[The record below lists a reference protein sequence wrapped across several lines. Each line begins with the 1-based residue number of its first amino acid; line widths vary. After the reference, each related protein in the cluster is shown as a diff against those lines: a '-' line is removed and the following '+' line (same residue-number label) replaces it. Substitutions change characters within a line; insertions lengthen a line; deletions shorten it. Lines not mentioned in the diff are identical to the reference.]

1 MRIVILGAGG
11 IGGYFGGRLVAGGA
25 DVTFL
30 VRSGRALQL
39 TRDGLAIVSP
49 LGNLQLRVKTAEQID
64 RPFDLILLACKAY
77 DLESAMQAVAPAV
90 GGCSMVLPLLN
101 GLRHLDL
108 LDTRF
113 PAAQVLGGLCH
124 IGVTLTHDGKVEHLN
139 ALQHL
144 SLGHRS
150 PEQRSASDAAHAALI
165 CGGFS
170 PVLSPSIMHDMWEK
184 FIFLTSY
191 AAVTCMMR
199 APIGAIAR
207 TGDGA
212 LIATQLLDECAAIAT
227 AAGFS
232 PRPQFIAESRKT
244 LTDNTSTGTSSMLR
258 DIQRRARTEH
268 DHILG
273 DMLARASSLGISTPA
288 LRVAGTVLK
297 VYETTL
303 PASVA

>member
-1 MRIVILGAGG
+1 MRIVVVGAGG
-11 IGGYFGGRLVAGGA
+11 IGGYFGGRLAAAGA

-30 VRSGRALQL
+30 VRSRRALQL
-39 TRDGLAIVSP
+39 TKDGLTIISP

-64 RPFDLILLACKAY
+64 RPFDLIMLACKAY
-77 DLESAMQAVAPAV
+77 DLESAIQTIAPAV
-90 GGCSMVLPLLN
+90 GGGSTVLPLLN
-101 GLRHLDL
+101 GLRHLNL

-113 PAAQVLGGLCH
+113 PMAHVLGGLCH
-124 IGVTLTHDGKVEHLN
+124 IGVTLTRDGKVEHLN
-139 ALQHL
+139 SLQQL

-150 PEQRSASDAAHAALI
+150 PKQQSASDAAYAALS

-170 PVLSPSIMHDMWEK
+170 PSLSPSIIQDMWEK

-191 AAVTCMMR
+191 AAITCMMR

-212 LIATQLLDECAAIAT
+212 SIATQLLDECAAVAIAS
-227 AAGFS
+227 GFS
-232 PRPQFIAESRKT
+232 PRSQFIAESGRS

-288 LRVAGTVLK
+288 LRIAGAVLK

-303 PASVA
+303 LTSVT